1 MFFIGLDFLYRV
13 LNLHPED
20 MFANVSVVE
29 AAGELKASG
38 VIPR

>member
-1 MFFIGLDFLYRV
+1 MALILVGL
-13 LNLHPED
+13 H
-20 MFANVSVVE
+20 ANFRAVRQHCVQRSVVW

>member
-1 MFFIGLDFLYRV
+1 MSLATS
-13 LNLHPED
+13 LHE
-20 MFANVSVVE
+20 AQRSVVW

>member
-1 MFFIGLDFLYRV
+1 MNVALIIGV
-13 LNLHPED
+13 KG
-20 MFANVSVVE
+20 SVVE